1 MTQLHTYEFPS
12 PTSNVTSPDT
22 GNCSVLWL
30 RLPALGLS
38 AAQLHHEFLASKAF
52 DSASTTLEPH
62 LGVLVPCGH
71 SVNIIDLALTDA
83 VTVAQSS

>member
-1 MTQLHTYEFPS
+1 MTIQSQTCEFPS
-12 PTSNVTSPDT
+12 PVSNVTSPDT

-30 RLPALGLS
+30 LLPALGLS
-38 AAQLHHEFLASKAF
+38 PAQLDREFLVSKAF
-52 DSASTTLEPH
+52 DSITSEPH